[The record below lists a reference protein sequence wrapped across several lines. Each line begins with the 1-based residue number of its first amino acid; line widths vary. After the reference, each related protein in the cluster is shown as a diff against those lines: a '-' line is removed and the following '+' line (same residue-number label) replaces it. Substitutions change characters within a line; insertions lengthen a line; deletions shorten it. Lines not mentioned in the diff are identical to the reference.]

1 MPKPLTFF
9 FSGDDSADLEILSG
23 IEWPTYI
30 SKQKIDGECLTV
42 AQIAKISKSKIFY
55 FLFLSLSFLDK
66 SKLKSICLV

>member
-23 IEWPTYI
+23 IEWPTL

-42 AQIAKISKSKIFY
+42 AQSAKISKFKIFY